1 MTNFLANS
9 LQSLLAN
16 TLTQSIQRVN
26 RFIAASLAI
35 TLSLQAPAFA
45 EDDEEPATAVKPA
58 IKILAPKSREYWHI
72 TDLDNRFAEN
82 SIKKLLAGTEE
93 FAVITREDFT
103 GRTKGVA
110 ILLPD
115 WNSSTSTSVDLAN
128 LRVQLND
135 YGWATMA
142 ASIPDKPSFQ
152 PVAIPDLPQSN
163 TPTDNTN
170 EEESSDEDSP
180 QSPPQSTASLPAP
193 YAATERSTTLET
205 QITDN
210 IATTYRQLL
219 NLRVNSLYQEAE
231 NYPGFFIILTQG
243 CTAASLMRL
252 VAEQQIE
259 PPEAIILISAFC
271 PDTEINEQ
279 LNIDIAQSNVPILE
293 LFRKTD
299 PSWVTSSIP
308 RRKKLA
314 YKFFKSHYRQREL
327 FSTHHSTKKQE
338 RLLKEVYGWL
348 TKMGM

>member
-1 MTNFLANS
+1 MASIRINAANS
-9 LQSLLAN
+9 AKHTLA
-16 TLTQSIQRVN
+16 SWGKVC
-26 RFIAASLAI
+26 FALALMV
-35 TLSLQAPAFA
+35 TFSSHA
-45 EDDEEPATAVKPA
+45 EDDDESPAATPPA
-58 IKILAPKSREYWHI
+58 SVKILAPKSREYWHI
-72 TDLDNRFAEN
+72 SDLDHRLAPNKV
-82 SIKKLLAGTEE
+82 KKLLAGTEE

-115 WNSSTSTSVDLAN
+115 WNSTTSTSADLAN

-152 PVAIPDLPQSN
+152 PVAIPEVPAVNN
-163 TPTDNTN
+163 TDPAADESET
-170 EEESSDEDSP
+170 EEEPTAPVPSN
-180 QSPPQSTASLPAP
+180 QHLAPPF
-193 YAATERSTTLET
+193 AATERPGTLET
-205 QITDN
+205 QITTS

-219 NLRVNSLYQEAE
+219 NQRINALYQEAE
-231 NYPGFFIILTQG
+231 NYPGFFIILTKG

-259 PPEAIILISAFC
+259 PPEAIILLSAFC
-271 PDTEINEQ
+271 PDPAVNEQ
-279 LNIDIAQSNVPILE
+279 LNMDIAQSNVPILE
-293 LFRKTD
+293 LYRKTD
-299 PSWVTSSIP
+299 PSWVTVAMP

-314 YKFFKSHYRQREL
+314 YKYFKSHYRQREL
-327 FSTHHSTKKQE
+327 FSTHHSVRKQE